1 MLWWLRPHIIFIAL
15 SGSLGAILS
24 IWTTYLATV
33 AVRSKQLHADSSF
46 GGGGS
51 GGGTTAFAT
60 PANLTQRILQLG
72 CPPPSMAVLASSS
85 TSPSSLR
92 FSGADSPRPA
102 TGDSTSFDMSS
113 STLAVEP
120 KSAAANGGGGSR
132 IARLLRYA
140 RSLVCVCVRALDRSP
155 LVHVVLS
162 AWFAFVAAASLA
174 AAASLDDGTGRAFFA
189 FVAFVSVACRR
200 HLCS

>member
-1 MLWWLRPHIIFIAL
+1 MLWWLRPHILFIAL

-33 AVRSKQLHADSSF
+33 AVRSKQNAESSAY
-46 GGGGS
+46 GGGG
-51 GGGTTAFAT
+51 TNAATPLFAT

-72 CPPPSMAVLASSS
+72 CPPPSIAVLASSS

-102 TGDSTSFDMSS
+102 AGDSTSFDMSS

-120 KSAAANGGGGSR
+120 KSAINGTGGSR
-132 IARLLRYA
+132 IARFLRYA
-140 RSLVCVCVRALDRSP
+140 RSLLCVCVRALDRSP

-189 FVAFVSVACRR
+189 FVALVSVACRR